1 MQASKKS
8 DIFFGAT
15 CKNEALTFLV
25 GVSFFITEID
35 FEFSVFGYETGKYS
49 ECFIFEKPTL
59 FC

>member
-25 GVSFFITEID
+25 GVSFFITEIA
-35 FEFSVFGYETGKYS
+35 FEFAVSGYEADERGSPS
-49 ECFIFEKPTL
+49 EVASAPCG
-59 FC
+59 